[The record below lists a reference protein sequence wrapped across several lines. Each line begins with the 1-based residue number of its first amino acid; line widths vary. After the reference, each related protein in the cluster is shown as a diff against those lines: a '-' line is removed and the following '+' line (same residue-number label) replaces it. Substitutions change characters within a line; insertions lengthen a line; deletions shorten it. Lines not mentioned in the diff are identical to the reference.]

1 MHIKIEIILELNYGI
16 EKIKEASDFILKNIS
31 GKILLVCGEVGSGK
45 TTLVKEI
52 CKQLKVKDQVSS
64 PTYTLIN
71 EYSCDD
77 GLVIHMDLYRIENK
91 EEINNLGLFEYLD
104 NKFIII
110 DWPELIMNDLDIN
123 HSILKIDFIDTDNRK
138 INLINI
144 SSRVF

>member
-110 DWPELIMNDLDIN
+110 EWPELIMNNLDIN
-123 HSILKIDFIDTDNRK
+123 HSILKIDFIDTDKRK

-144 SSRVF
+144 SS

>member
-31 GKILLVCGEVGSGK
+31 GKILMVCGEVGSGK

-110 DWPELIMNDLDIN
+110 EWPELIMNDLDIN
-123 HSILKIDFIDTDNRK
+123 QSILKIDFIDTDKRK

-144 SSRVF
+144 SS

>member
-1 MHIKIEIILELNYGI
+1 LHIKIEIILELNYGI

-110 DWPELIMNDLDIN
+110 EWPELIMNDLDIN

-144 SSRVF
+144 SS

>member
-77 GLVIHMDLYRIENK
+77 GLVIHMDLYRVENK

-110 DWPELIMNDLDIN
+110 EWPELIMNDLDIN
-123 HSILKIDFIDTDNRK
+123 HSILKIDFIDTDKRK
-138 INLINI
+138 INLTNI
-144 SSRVF
+144 SS

>member
-110 DWPELIMNDLDIN
+110 EWPELIMNDLDIN

-144 SSRVF
+144 TS

>member
-1 MHIKIEIILELNYGI
+1 MHIKIEIILELKYGI

-77 GLVIHMDLYRIENK
+77 GLVIHMDLYRVENK

-110 DWPELIMNDLDIN
+110 EWPELIMNDLDIN
-123 HSILKIDFIDTDNRK
+123 HSILKIDFIDTDKRK
-138 INLINI
+138 INLTNI
-144 SSRVF
+144 SS

>member
-31 GKILLVCGEVGSGK
+31 GKILLLCGEVGSGK

-77 GLVIHMDLYRIENK
+77 GLVIHMDLYRVENK

-110 DWPELIMNDLDIN
+110 EWPELIMNDLDIN
-123 HSILKIDFIDTDNRK
+123 HSILKIDFIDTDKRK
-138 INLINI
+138 INLTNI
-144 SSRVF
+144 SS

>member
-77 GLVIHMDLYRIENK
+77 GLVIHMDLYRVENK

-110 DWPELIMNDLDIN
+110 EWPELIMNDLNIN

-144 SSRVF
+144 SS

>member
-1 MHIKIEIILELNYGI
+1 LHIKIEIILELNYGI

-77 GLVIHMDLYRIENK
+77 GLVIHMDLYRVENK

-110 DWPELIMNDLDIN
+110 EWPELIMNDLDIN

-144 SSRVF
+144 SS

>member
-71 EYSCDD
+71 EYNCDD
-77 GLVIHMDLYRIENK
+77 GLVIHMDLYRVENK

-110 DWPELIMNDLDIN
+110 EWPELIMNDLDIN

-144 SSRVF
+144 SS

>member
-71 EYSCDD
+71 EYNCDD

-110 DWPELIMNDLDIN
+110 EWPELIMNDLDIN

-144 SSRVF
+144 SS

>member
-71 EYSCDD
+71 EYNCDD
-77 GLVIHMDLYRIENK
+77 GLVIHMDLYRVENK

-110 DWPELIMNDLDIN
+110 EWPELIMNDLDIN
-123 HSILKIDFIDTDNRK
+123 HSILKIDFIDTDKRK
-138 INLINI
+138 INLTNI
-144 SSRVF
+144 SS

>member
-1 MHIKIEIILELNYGI
+1 MHIKIEIILELNFGI

-110 DWPELIMNDLDIN
+110 EWPELIMNDLDIN
-123 HSILKIDFIDTDNRK
+123 HSILKIDFIDTDKRK

-144 SSRVF
+144 SS

>member
-1 MHIKIEIILELNYGI
+1 MHIKIKIILELNYGI

-77 GLVIHMDLYRIENK
+77 GLVIHMDLYRVENK

-110 DWPELIMNDLDIN
+110 EWPELIMNDLDIN
-123 HSILKIDFIDTDNRK
+123 HSILKIDFIDTDKRK

-144 SSRVF
+144 SS

>member
-77 GLVIHMDLYRIENK
+77 GLVIHMDLYRVENK

-110 DWPELIMNDLDIN
+110 EWPELIMNDLNIN
-123 HSILKIDFIDTDNRK
+123 HSILKIDFIDTDKRK
-138 INLINI
+138 INLTNI
-144 SSRVF
+144 SS

>member
-64 PTYTLIN
+64 PTYALIN

-110 DWPELIMNDLDIN
+110 EWPELIMNDLDIN

-144 SSRVF
+144 SS